1 MTRKENIE
9 RLQNLVQEKRQEIT
23 ALQNQIGEE
32 MVADFYES
40 HGLKEG
46 QHFFYQEKE
55 CIGVELAAN
64 SFFLKALPL
73 TAKGEVSKKG
83 LIIYSDKSVKPL

>member
-40 HGLKEG
+40 HGLKEA
-46 QHFFYQEKE
+46 ER
-55 CIGVELAAN
+55 L
-64 SFFLKALPL
+64 
-73 TAKGEVSKKG
+73 
-83 LIIYSDKSVKPL
+83 

>member
-23 ALQNQIGEE
+23 ALQSQIGEE

-40 HGLKEG
+40 HDLK
-46 QHFFYQEKE
+46 K
-55 CIGVELAAN
+55 AN
-64 SFFLKALPL
+64 TSFIRRRSALSL
-73 TAKGEVSKKG
+73 NWQQIHAF
-83 LIIYSDKSVKPL
+83 